1 MSWRAVLA
9 AFCAVR
15 IGIPLVALAATG
27 HDLRVVP
34 RYDYGPFTGDAPAY
48 YSTARA
54 LISALAGPAA
64 LGLAL
69 AVAGAAGS
77 WWLRRRSPALA
88 LLSLALG
95 ISLAATAVVAR
106 SGASP
111 AGAVGWSLLWAVPLL
126 PLRALHAAGHD
137 GAFASGLVL
146 SLAANAATVVATAY
160 AGLYATRRR
169 SVAVAAAG
177 LVALFPLWMWLL
189 HGASGWGNGTWA
201 TDAGLH
207 LTTEPLSTALVA
219 VGCALVL
226 GRLTPLRLACAGLAL
241 GYAFTV
247 RPTNGIV
254 GVAALAYVVW
264 RERRAAWPL
273 VAGAAVVAPIWIA
286 FLPKRTGYELKPV
299 ADAAGALFSSSYFG
313 SSWADSIL
321 WGPRA
326 LAILVPV
333 ALLGASVLRRRPAL
347 LLLGVWA
354 LSNPAVYSFARA
366 TSQHP
371 RYLFASLPAVLVLW
385 AAGAIAVVTSVRGR
399 TVNLS

>member
-1 MSWRAVLA
+1 MSWRAALA
-9 AFCAVR
+9 ALCAVR
-15 IGIPLVALAATG
+15 IGIPLLALAAEG
-27 HDLRVVP
+27 HDLRVLP

-54 LISALAGPAA
+54 VVSALAGPAA
-64 LGLAL
+64 LGLVL
-69 AVAGAAGS
+69 AVAGAAGA

-95 ISLAATAVVAR
+95 LSLAAAAVVAD

-126 PLRALHAAGHD
+126 PLRAVHAAGHD

-146 SLAANAATVVATAY
+146 SLAANTITVVATAY
-160 AGLYATRRR
+160 AGLYATGRR
-169 SVAVAAAG
+169 SVALVAAG
-177 LVALFPLWMWLL
+177 LVACFPVWMWLL
-189 HGASGWGNGTWA
+189 HGASGWGNGTW
-201 TDAGLH
+201 TIDAGLH
-207 LTTEPLSTALVA
+207 MTTEPLSTALVA
-219 VGCALVL
+219 AGCALVL
-226 GRLTPLRLACAGLAL
+226 GRLTPVRLAGAGLAL
-241 GYAFTV
+241 GYAFAV

-254 GVAALAYVVW
+254 AAAAVAYVVW

-273 VAGAAVVAPIWIA
+273 VAGAIVVAPIWIA
-286 FLPKRTGYELKPV
+286 FLPRRTGYELKPV
-299 ADAAGALFSSSYFG
+299 SDVGGALFSGSYFG

-333 ALLGASVLRRRPAL
+333 ALLGAFVLRRRPAL
-347 LLLGVWA
+347 LLLAVWA

-366 TSQHP
+366 TVQHP

-385 AAGAIAVVTSVRGR
+385 AAGAVALAASVRGR
-399 TVNLS
+399 AVNVS

>member
-1 MSWRAVLA
+1 MSWRAALA
-9 AFCAVR
+9 ACCAVR
-15 IGIPLVALAATG
+15 IGIPLGALAAEG
-27 HDLRVVP
+27 HDLRAVP

-48 YSTARA
+48 YTTARA

-64 LGLAL
+64 VGLVA
-69 AVAGAAGS
+69 AVAGAAGA
-77 WWLRRRSPALA
+77 WGLRRRSPALA
-88 LLSLALG
+88 VLSLGLG
-95 ISLAATAVVAR
+95 LSLAATAVVAR

-126 PLRALHAAGHD
+126 PLRAVHAAGHD

-160 AGLYATRRR
+160 AGLYATGRR
-169 SVAVAAAG
+169 SVAVGAAG

-207 LTTEPLSTALVA
+207 MTTEPLSTALVA

-226 GRLTPLRLACAGLAL
+226 GRLTPLRLTCAGLAL

-254 GVAALAYVVW
+254 GAAALAYVVW
-264 RERRAAWPL
+264 RERRAAWPF
-273 VAGAAVVAPIWIA
+273 VAGSAVVAPIWIA

-299 ADAAGALFSSSYFG
+299 ADAGGALFSPSYFG

-333 ALLGASVLRRRPAL
+333 ALVGALVLRRRPAL
-347 LLLGVWA
+347 LLLGGWA

-366 TSQHP
+366 TVQHP

-385 AAGAIAVVTSVRGR
+385 AAGATAIVRRARERAVNVS
-399 TVNLS
+399 